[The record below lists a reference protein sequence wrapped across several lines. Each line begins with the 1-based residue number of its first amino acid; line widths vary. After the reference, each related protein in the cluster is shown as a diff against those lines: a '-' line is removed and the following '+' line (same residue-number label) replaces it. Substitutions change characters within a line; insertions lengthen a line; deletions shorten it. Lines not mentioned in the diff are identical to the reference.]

1 LAFVNGYAI
10 EKKEGNKMELQAE
23 ILNLVV
29 AVIVALAGVVTRY
42 AVSYLKSKGLL
53 AKLENNKELVK
64 IVVKAVEQTYNH
76 LEGQEKLNVA
86 KLELVKL
93 MNEKKIKI
101 SEKEIDVMIEAMV
114 KEMKESA
121 KEASK

>member
-1 LAFVNGYAI
+1 LAFVNGY
-10 EKKEGNKMELQAE
+10 EQKKEGNKMELQAE

-29 AVIVALAGVVTRY
+29 AILVACAGVVTRY
-42 AVSYLKSKGLL
+42 AVGYLKSKGLL

-121 KEASK
+121 QEASK